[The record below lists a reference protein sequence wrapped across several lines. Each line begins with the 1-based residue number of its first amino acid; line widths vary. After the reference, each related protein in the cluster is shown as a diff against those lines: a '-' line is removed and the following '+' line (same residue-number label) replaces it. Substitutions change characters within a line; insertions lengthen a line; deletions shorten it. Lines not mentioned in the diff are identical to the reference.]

1 MELSS
6 FASGDADNV
15 SKADQGKRDEDLKGA
30 LELIKKQMTQNA
42 NQILNTMAGKPLILQ
57 KKNV

>member
-1 MELSS
+1 M
-6 FASGDADNV
+6 

-30 LELIKKQMTQNA
+30 LELNKKQMTQNA